1 MSRAEGNTL
10 RPSSVAP
17 GQTVLGNLPPGYP
30 TEEWLAY
37 HWSVNPRGELISQK
51 AALHLPHGYSAA
63 CCEVEIGGAGCIDRV
78 RRWGVACRMA
88 PLEEMGF
95 DATFLIEQEGWN
107 PEDDSRVLHWYMQA
121 THFDLPG
128 DFIIAS
134 DEHPFLLFA
143 PNGMLAGSY
152 IHWYTQ
158 LGASAY
164 YASGG
169 RVAGDFSCLWR
180 DDRALY
186 SEALGYALEA
196 LGG

>member
-10 RPSSVAP
+10 RPSSAAP
-17 GQTVLGNLPPGYP
+17 GQTVFGNLPPDYP

-37 HWSVNPRGELISQK
+37 YWSVNPRGELVSLK
-51 AALHLPHGYSAA
+51 APLRLPHGYSAA
-63 CCEVEIGGAGCIDRV
+63 CCEVEIGEEGCIDRV

-88 PLEEMGF
+88 LLDEVGF
-95 DATFLIEQEGWN
+95 ETTPLIEQEGGN
-107 PEDDSRVLHWYMQA
+107 PEDAGRMLHWYMQA

-152 IHWYTQ
+152 IRWYTR

-164 YASGG
+164 YASDG
-169 RVAGDFSCLWR
+169 RVTGSFSRLWR

-186 SEALGYALEA
+186 REALGYALEA